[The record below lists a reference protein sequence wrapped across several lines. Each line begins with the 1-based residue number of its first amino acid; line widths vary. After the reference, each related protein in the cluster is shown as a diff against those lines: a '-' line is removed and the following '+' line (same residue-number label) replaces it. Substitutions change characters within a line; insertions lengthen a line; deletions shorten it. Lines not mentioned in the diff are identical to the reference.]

1 MMGMKLKEQVK
12 KWTKEQQAKWKNLM
26 EYKVNEQKNIQAQLV
41 SVKIFLQ
48 ETSKEIK
55 KQYFW
60 RKS

>member
-1 MMGMKLKEQVK
+1 MGMKLKEQVK

-26 EYKVNEQKNIQAQLV
+26 ENKVNEQKNIQAQLV